1 VLTLCSPDGPGRS
14 QEKRQRADALQDLAE
29 HLTHPMLAVASGVRL
44 SSAVFA
50 RYGMEVA
57 PCAKNIEMTFRPL
70 YGGSMSRTLLRLS
83 VASIVLTFCLL
94 LQAAENSYTIAVI
107 PKGTTHEF
115 WKSINAGAKKAEQEL
130 RAQGTKIA
138 IIWKGPLREDDRDQQ
153 IQVVENF
160 MTRHVSSMVLAPLDD
175 RALVKP
181 VENAMKA
188 GVPVV
193 IMDSD
198 LKTDKYVSFVATDN
212 YKGGQLAGEEMGRQ
226 LGGKGNV
233 ILLRYA
239 VGSASTEA
247 REAGFLDALKKYPNI
262 KLISSDQHAGATR
275 ELAYQVSQNLL
286 NRFKHEVNGIFCP
299 CEPPT
304 IAMTKALR
312 ELGLAGG
319 KVKMI
324 GFDSGSQ
331 SVTDMKNGDV
341 QALVV
346 QNPLLMGY
354 LGVITA
360 VKNLRGEKVERRIDT
375 GVALITRENMDQPEM
390 KELLA
395 PPIEKYLK

>member
-1 VLTLCSPDGPGRS
+1 MKSL
-14 QEKRQRADALQDLAE
+14 
-29 HLTHPMLAVASGVRL
+29 VRL
-44 SSAVFA
+44 LLCFVIFAFVGCGKKSDEKVF
-50 RYGMEVA
+50 
-57 PCAKNIEMTFRPL
+57 
-70 YGGSMSRTLLRLS
+70 
-83 VASIVLTFCLL
+83 
-94 LQAAENSYTIAVI
+94 TIAVI

-115 WKSINAGAKKAEQEL
+115 WKSINAGAVKAQREL
-130 RAQGTKIA
+130 TEQGTKVE

-160 MTRHVSSMVLAPLDD
+160 MARQVSSIVLAPLDSQ
-175 RALVKP
+175 ALVKP
-181 VENAMKA
+181 VNNAVKA

-193 IMDSD
+193 IIDSD

-212 YKGGQLAGEEMGRQ
+212 YKGGQLAGEEMGKQ

-247 REAGFLDALKKYPNI
+247 REAGFLDALKKFPDI

-275 ELAYQVSQNLL
+275 EMAYQVSQNLM
-286 NRFKHEVNGIFCP
+286 NRFGREANGIFCP

-312 ELGLAGG
+312 DIGLAGG

-331 SVTDMKNGDV
+331 SVLDLKNGDV
-341 QALVV
+341 QGLVV
-346 QNPLLMGY
+346 QNPVLMGY
-354 LGVITA
+354 LGVMTM
-360 VKNLRGEKVERRIDT
+360 VNHLQGEKVEKRIDT
-375 GVALITRENMDQPEM
+375 GVVLVTPENMERT
-390 KELLA
+390 
-395 PPIEKYLK
+395 

>member
-1 VLTLCSPDGPGRS
+1 MPKIMKKFAIFSLC
-14 QEKRQRADALQDLAE
+14 LA
-29 HLTHPMLAVASGVRL
+29 M
-44 SSAVFA
+44 SSLV
-50 RYGMEVA
+50 
-57 PCAKNIEMTFRPL
+57 
-70 YGGSMSRTLLRLS
+70 
-83 VASIVLTFCLL
+83 
-94 LQAAENSYTIAVI
+94 QAAEKSYTIAVI

-115 WKSINAGAKKAEQEL
+115 WKSINAGAVKAQREL
-130 RAQGTKIA
+130 SAQGTKVD

-160 MTRHVSSMVLAPLDD
+160 MARHVSAIVLAPLDSQ
-175 RALVKP
+175 ALVKP
-181 VENAMKA
+181 VHNAIQAK
-188 GVPVV
+188 VPVI

-198 LKTDKYVSFVATDN
+198 LKSDKYVSFVATDN
-212 YKGGQLAGEEMGRQ
+212 YKGGQLAGAQMGKL

-247 REAGFLDALKKYPNI
+247 REAGFLEALKKYPEI

-275 ELAYQVSQNLL
+275 ETSYQVSQNLL
-286 NRFKHEVNGIFCP
+286 NRFGREVQGIFCP

-312 ELGLAGG
+312 DAGLAGG

-331 SVTDMKNGDV
+331 SVLDMKNGDV

-354 LGVITA
+354 LGVVTA
-360 VKNLRGEKVERRIDT
+360 VKHLRGEKVEKRIDT
-375 GVALITRENMDQPEM
+375 GVYLVTPENMDQPDI
-390 KELLA
+390 KELLH